1 MWQVLQVSEGLAM
14 FLRISWECQETVQ
27 CMCAMRALT
36 QNNHMGERL
45 PTWSYISYILTQ
57 NNHIEERLPAWSPGG
72 DLRSA
77 RKIDGHW
84 TARSRAPTSKVLP
97 KKCNSEQPSTKSGC
111 GNLQAFS
118 RNRFLVVDCGLLR
131 FIAITKWKSE
141 NVRWPPKRKA
151 HTKKVQLVQ
160 MKIKGQ
166 QNYLSSK
173 DGQTW

>member
-14 FLRISWECQETVQ
+14 SLRISSDCQETVH
-27 CMCAMRALT
+27 CSMCAMRALT
-36 QNNHMGERL
+36 QNNHVEERL
-45 PTWSYISYILTQ
+45 PT
-57 NNHIEERLPAWSPGG
+57 WSPGG